1 MSPVPLAYSAAQ
13 ANFTVTCAVKSKPDA
28 GGQVLVELD
37 WVVRDGNGR
46 VAGQVTQIHDLNP
59 ADITPYWGDVAAT
72 ASDAASGIQQVV
84 SNAVLKKMAK
94 PATAPQG

>member
-13 ANFTVTCAVKSKPDA
+13 ANFIVTCTVKSKPNA
-28 GGQVLVELD
+28 VGQVLVELD

-46 VAGQVTQIHDLNP
+46 VAGQVTQIHDLNL
-59 ADITPYWGDVAAT
+59 ADITPYWSDVAAT
-72 ASDAASGIQQVV
+72 ASKAASGIQQVV
-84 SNAVLKKMAK
+84 SNAVLKKMVK